1 MSAFLLRRLAASLLL
16 LLLVLSVTFLLLHL
30 IPGDATRTGDGSSRM
45 TAEQRENLRRV
56 LGLDRPLHEQY
67 LSWLQGA
74 VLRGDLGTSF
84 SQQRPV
90 TEAILN
96 ALPGTLLLAA
106 AALFIE
112 FGAALLLGVAAARR
126 PGTAVD
132 HSIRIGTLLLFS
144 QPVFWLGLMAILL
157 FSYVWPVLPAGHMR
171 SVGADEMGAGER
183 LFDLLRH
190 LLLPALVLGLTNA
203 GATARFVRGSL
214 LEVLGRDYIR
224 TARAKGL
231 SERRVVWVHGM
242 RNALPPLLQLLA
254 LTLPALLNGSL
265 VTEVV
270 FSWPGLG
277 RLTFGAILARDF
289 PLILGTVA
297 VSAILVIS
305 GNLVADV
312 LHALSDPRV
321 RDA

>member
-1 MSAFLLRRLAASLLL
+1 LSAFLLRRLAASLLL

-30 IPGDATRTGDGSSRM
+30 VPGDPARLGESDRLN
-45 TAEQRENLRRV
+45 AEQRENLRRV
-56 LGLDRPLHEQY
+56 LGVDRPLHKQY
-67 LSWLQGA
+67 LSWISA
-74 VLRGDLGTSF
+74 VVLRGDFGTSF

-90 TEAILN
+90 TKAILD
-96 ALPGTLLLAA
+96 AVPGTLLLAC
-106 AALFIE
+106 AALLVD
-112 FGAALLLGVAAARR
+112 FGAGLLLGVAAARR

-132 HSIRIGTLLLFS
+132 HSIRIGTLLLLS

-171 SVGADEMGAGER
+171 SVGAEEMGTMKR
-183 LFDLLRH
+183 LLDLGRH
-190 LLLPALVLGLTNA
+190 LLLPALVLGLSSA
-203 GATARFVRGSL
+203 GGTARFVRGSL
-214 LEVLGRDYIR
+214 LEVLGSDYIR

-231 SERRVVWVHGM
+231 AERRVVWVHAM

-254 LTLPALLNGSL
+254 VTLPALLNGSL

-277 RLTFGAILARDF
+277 RLTFGAILTRDF
-289 PLILGTVA
+289 PLILGTTA
-297 VSAILVIS
+297 VSAVLVIS
-305 GNLVADV
+305 GNLLADV

>member
-1 MSAFLLRRLAASLLL
+1 MSAFFLRRLAASLLL
-16 LLLVLSVTFLLLHL
+16 LLLVLTITFLLLHL
-30 IPGDATRTGDGSSRM
+30 IPGDPARIQESDRM
-45 TAEQRENLRRV
+45 TVEQRENLRRV

-67 LSWLQGA
+67 FSWLSRA

-90 TEAILN
+90 TEAIKN
-96 ALPGTLLLAA
+96 ALPGTLLLAG
-106 AALFIE
+106 AALFVE

-132 HSIRIGTLLLFS
+132 HSIRIGTL
-144 QPVFWLGLMAILL
+144 LL

-214 LEVLGRDYIR
+214 LEVLSRDYIR

-231 SERRVVWVHGM
+231 SERRVIWVHGM
-242 RNALPPLLQLLA
+242 RNALPPLVQLLA

>member
-16 LLLVLSVTFLLLHL
+16 LLLVLSITFLVLHL
-30 IPGDATRTGDGSSRM
+30 IPGDPTHTAEGSRRL

-67 LSWLQGA
+67 LAWLSGA
-74 VLRGDLGTSF
+74 LRGDLGTSF

-90 TEAILN
+90 SEAIWN
-96 ALPGTLLLAA
+96 ALPGTLILAF
-106 AALFIE
+106 AALFVE
-112 FGAALLLGVAAARR
+112 FSAALLLGVAAARR
-126 PGTAVD
+126 RGTVTD
-132 HSIRIGTLLLFS
+132 HAIRVGTLLFYS

-171 SVGADEMGAGER
+171 SVGAEEMGAVER
-183 LFDLLRH
+183 LVDLLRH
-190 LLLPALVLGLTNA
+190 LLLPALVLGLTQA
-203 GATARFVRGSL
+203 GATTRFVRGSL
-214 LEVLGRDYIR
+214 LEVLSSDYIR

-231 SERRVVWVHGM
+231 SELRVVWVHGM

-289 PLILGTVA
+289 PLILGTIAISA
-297 VSAILVIS
+297 VLVIC
-305 GNLVADV
+305 GNFVADV

>member
-1 MSAFLLRRLAASLLL
+1 MSSFLLRRLAASLLL
-16 LLLVLSVTFLLLHL
+16 LLLVLSITFLLLHL
-30 IPGDATRTGDGSSRM
+30 VPGDPARTQESDRM
-45 TAEQRENLRRV
+45 TADQRENLRRV

-67 LSWLQGA
+67 LSWLSGA

-90 TEAILN
+90 TEAIFN

-106 AALFIE
+106 AALLVE

-132 HSIRIGTLLLFS
+132 HSIRVGTLLLFS
-144 QPVFWLGLMAILL
+144 QPVFWFGLMAILL

-171 SVGADEMGAGER
+171 SVGADEMGAAER

-190 LLLPALVLGLTNA
+190 LLLPALVLGLTSA
-203 GATARFVRGSL
+203 GGTARFVRGSL
-214 LEVLGRDYIR
+214 LEVLSRDYIR

-231 SERRVVWVHGM
+231 SERRVIWVHGM

-265 VTEVV
+265 ITEVV

-305 GNLVADV
+305 GSLVADV